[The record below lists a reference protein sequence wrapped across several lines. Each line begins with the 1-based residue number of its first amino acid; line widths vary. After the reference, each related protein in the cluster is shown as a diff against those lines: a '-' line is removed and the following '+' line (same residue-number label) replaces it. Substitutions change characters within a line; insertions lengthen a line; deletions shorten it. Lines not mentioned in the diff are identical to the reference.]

1 MANFSETKVVNF
13 NYTIMV
19 SGKAESFGSYL
30 SNLPYIGI
38 SINYILTGA
47 NKRLLKFYEKEAKH
61 SLE

>member
-38 SINYILTGA
+38 SINYILTAA